1 MDKLL
6 KIKGCGTALVTP
18 FLNGKVDLE
27 CYRRLV
33 KRQVKAGIDFLVP
46 LGTTAETPCLNNEER
61 QTVLKATKE
70 VSGGLPIVAGCG
82 SNSLEVTLKNMEL
95 LEPCGADAYLVVAP
109 YYNKPTQEGI
119 FQYFKTLADS
129 TSKGIVIYNVPGRTG
144 VNIKAETT
152 LRLAGLPNVVAV
164 KEASG
169 DMDQIL
175 KIKLNAPEGFS
186 VLSGNDNQ
194 TLPLMACGADGVVSV
209 ASNMA
214 PELMK
219 ALVDAVSNSR
229 LKEAISLNNKLI
241 PLYEACF
248 MESNPIPVKGGMSVM
263 GLCPNELRLPL
274 TAATPSTIERMKNII
289 ESL

>member
-27 CYRRLV
+27 CHRRLV
-33 KRQVKAGIDFLVP
+33 ERQVKAGIDFLVP
-46 LGTTAETPCLNNEER
+46 LGTTAETPCLNDKER
-61 QTVLKATKE
+61 VAVLETTKE
-70 VSGGLPIVAGCG
+70 ASGGLPVVAGCG
-82 SNSLEVTLKNMEL
+82 SNSLEATLKNIEL
-95 LEPCGADAYLVVAP
+95 LEPCGADAYLVVVP

-119 FQYFKTLADS
+119 FQYFKAVAAS

-144 VNIKAETT
+144 ANIKAETT
-152 LRLAGLPNVVAV
+152 LKLAELPNVVAV

-169 DMDQIL
+169 DIDQIL

-209 ASNMA
+209 ASNIA

-219 ALVDAVSNSR
+219 ALVEAVSKSC
-229 LKEAISLNNKLI
+229 LKEAIALNNKLI

-263 GLCPNELRLPL
+263 GLCRNELRLPL

-289 ESL
+289 ARL